1 MFMRKKKTFI
11 LDCPTL
17 FKKKLLFY
25 LDKRSRFCFLD
36 SNNNYNKHSSF
47 DYLAA
52 FGVKKKLVQKKIFLV
67 HLNLF

>member
-11 LDCPTL
+11 LECPTL

-36 SNNNYNKHSSF
+36 SNNNYNKYSSF
-47 DYLAA
+47 D
-52 FGVKKKLVQKKIFLV
+52 KNDIEK
-67 HLNLF
+67 